1 MKNIHSEAYSPLIG
15 KEAANE
21 IIRDERMHIAHRLL
35 VIYVAEASPA
45 PRHHPV
51 PVPVA
56 QVSTEAVAIE
66 QEFLTGHALS
76 VILMILLGMYA
87 KLMHQYIELVAD
99 RLLVGLSSNK
109 V

>member
-15 KEAANE
+15 KEAAL
-21 IIRDERMHIAHRLL
+21 RRRPHPDT
-35 VIYVAEASPA
+35 PD
-45 PRHHPV
+45 PV